1 MKVLIIDDEMN
12 ICLTLKNI
20 LEDEGYECD
29 FALDSKKGME
39 KFESMRPDI
48 VLLDVRLDGANGI
61 DLLKDMKKLKDD
73 IIVIMISGHSGI
85 KEAVQSMKY
94 GAYDFLE
101 KPLSLTKVKIILKK
115 AFDFQNMS
123 KDYSRLKTNEIE
135 KYKIIGNS
143 KPIKELMSLIDR
155 IAASDSKVLVRGE
168 SGTGKE
174 LVAYAIHHRSKR
186 NDKPFIKFNSAA
198 IPTELVES
206 ELFGYEKGAFTGAV
220 GNKSGKIEQA
230 HGGTLFLD
238 EIGDMSLKA
247 QSKILRVIQEGEFE
261 RVGSNKTQKIDIR
274 LIAATHKNLED
285 LVQKGEF
292 REDLYY
298 RLNVIPVTTPP
309 LRQHPED
316 IPLLVEYF
324 SNQFSNELKL
334 PQKEFLPE
342 TISELRSW
350 EFKGNVRELRNFIE
364 RLYILVPKIIIEPED
379 IKNLGIAKQPD
390 SNFWNETLSLKE
402 KRKEF
407 ETKYLS
413 IQLKMND
420 GNISRTANA
429 LDLQVSN
436 LSRKLKE
443 LNIN

>member
-29 FALDSKKGME
+29 FALEHKTGMN
-39 KFESMRPDI
+39 KFENMIPDI
-48 VLLDVRLDGANGI
+48 ILLDVRLDGANGI
-61 DLLKDMKKLKDD
+61 DLLRDIKKIRKDT
-73 IIVIMISGHSGI
+73 IVIMISGHSGI
-85 KEAVQSMKY
+85 KEAVQSIKY

-115 AFDFQNMS
+115 AFEFHNMS
-123 KDYSRLKTNEIE
+123 KDYSRLKTNENE

-143 KPIKELMSLIDR
+143 EPIKELQSLIDR
-155 IAASDSKVLVRGE
+155 IAASDSKVLIRGE

-174 LVAYAIHHRSKR
+174 LVAYAIHHRSYRK
-186 NDKPFIKFNSAA
+186 DKPFAKFNSAA
-198 IPTELVES
+198 IPTELIES
-206 ELFGYEKGAFTGAV
+206 ELFGYDKGAFTGAV

-230 HGGTLFLD
+230 HSGTLFLD

-274 LIAATHKNLED
+274 LIAATHKNLEE

-298 RLNVIPVTTPP
+298 RLNVIPITAPP

-334 PQKEFLPE
+334 PHKQFLPE

-350 EFKGNVRELRNFIE
+350 EFKGNIRELRNFIE
-364 RLYILVPKIIIEPED
+364 RLYILIPKIIIKPED

-407 ETKYLS
+407 ETRYLS

-443 LNIN
+443 LELN

>member
-1 MKVLIIDDEMN
+1 MKVLVIDDEMN

-29 FALDSKKGME
+29 HALDDKTGMKK
-39 KFESMRPDI
+39 FDSMTPDV

-61 DLLKDMKKLKDD
+61 NILKEMKKLREDV
-73 IIVIMISGHSGI
+73 IVIMISGHSGI
-85 KEAVQSMKY
+85 KEAVQSIKF

-115 AFDFQNMS
+115 ATEFHDIA
-123 KDYSRLKTNEIE
+123 KDYSRLKSNENE
-135 KYKIIGNS
+135 KYTIIGNS
-143 KPIKELMSLIDR
+143 EPIQELLSLIDR

-174 LVAYAIHHRSKR
+174 LVAYAIHHRSSRK
-186 NDKPFIKFNSAA
+186 DKPFAKFNSAA

-220 GNKSGKIEQA
+220 SSKRGKIEQA

-238 EIGDMSLKA
+238 EIGDMSIKA

-261 RVGSNKTQKIDIR
+261 RVGSNTTQKIDIR

-285 LVQKGEF
+285 LVQTGEF

-298 RLNVIPVTTPP
+298 RLNVIPITTPP

-316 IPLLVEYF
+316 IPILIEYF

-334 PQKEFLPE
+334 PLKKFLPE
-342 TISELRSW
+342 TITELRSW
-350 EFKGNVRELRNFIE
+350 QFKGNIRELKNFIE
-364 RLYILVPKIIIEPED
+364 RMYILVQKTIIEPED
-379 IKNLGIAKQPD
+379 IKQMGMPTQSD

-402 KRKEF
+402 KRKVF

-413 IQLKMND
+413 IQLKLNN

-443 LNIN
+443 LEIN

>member
-1 MKVLIIDDEMN
+1 MKVLVIDDEMN

-29 FALDSKKGME
+29 HALDDKTGMKK
-39 KFESMRPDI
+39 FDSMTPDV

-61 DLLKDMKKLKDD
+61 NILKEMKKLREDV
-73 IIVIMISGHSGI
+73 IVIMISGHSGI
-85 KEAVQSMKY
+85 KEAVQSIKF

-115 AFDFQNMS
+115 ATEFHDIA
-123 KDYSRLKTNEIE
+123 KDYSRLKSNENE
-135 KYKIIGNS
+135 KYTIIGNS
-143 KPIKELMSLIDR
+143 EPIQELLSLIDR

-174 LVAYAIHHRSKR
+174 LVAYAIHHRSSRK
-186 NDKPFIKFNSAA
+186 DKPFAKFNSAA

-220 GNKSGKIEQA
+220 SSKRGKIEQA

-261 RVGSNKTQKIDIR
+261 RVGSNTTQKIDIR

-285 LVQKGEF
+285 LVQTGEF

-298 RLNVIPVTTPP
+298 RLNVIPITTPP

-316 IPLLVEYF
+316 IPILIEYF

-334 PQKEFLPE
+334 PLKKFLPE
-342 TISELRSW
+342 TITELRSW
-350 EFKGNVRELRNFIE
+350 QFKGNIRELKNFIE
-364 RLYILVPKIIIEPED
+364 RMYILVQKIVIEPED
-379 IKNLGIAKQPD
+379 IKQMGMPTQSD

-402 KRKEF
+402 KRKVF

-413 IQLKMND
+413 IQLKLNN

-443 LNIN
+443 LEIN

>member
-29 FALDSKKGME
+29 YALDSKTGMI
-39 KFESMRPDI
+39 KFENMIPDI
-48 VLLDVRLDGANGI
+48 ILLDVRLDGANGI
-61 DLLKDMKKLKDD
+61 DLLKDIKKIRED

-85 KEAVQSMKY
+85 KEAVQSIKY

-101 KPLSLTKVKIILKK
+101 KPLSLTKIKIIVKK
-115 AFDFQNMS
+115 AYEFHNIS
-123 KDYSRLKTNEIE
+123 KDYNRLKTNENE

-143 KPIKELMSLIDR
+143 EPIKELLTLVDR
-155 IAASDSKVLVRGE
+155 IAVSDSKVLIRGE

-174 LVAYAIHHRSKR
+174 LVAYAIHHRSNR
-186 NDKPFIKFNSAA
+186 SDKPFVKFNSAA

-206 ELFGYEKGAFTGAV
+206 ELFGYEKGAFTGAIS
-220 GNKSGKIEQA
+220 NKNGKIEQA

-261 RVGSNKTQKIDIR
+261 RVGSNKTQNIDIR
-274 LIAATHKNLED
+274 LIAATHKNLEE
-285 LVQKGEF
+285 LVERGEF

-298 RLNVIPVTTPP
+298 RLNVIPITTPP

-316 IPLLVEYF
+316 IPILVEYF
-324 SNQFSNELKL
+324 SNHFSNELQL
-334 PQKEFLPE
+334 PHKKFLTE
-342 TISELRSW
+342 TISELQSW
-350 EFKGNVRELRNFIE
+350 EFKGNIRELRNFIE
-364 RLYILVPKIIIEPED
+364 RLYILVPKTVIGPED
-379 IKNLGIAKQPD
+379 IKNLGISKQPD

-407 ETKYLS
+407 ETRYLL

-420 GNISRTANA
+420 GNISKTAKA

-443 LNIN
+443 LDIN